1 MQAILNDQRV
11 TFGRPVIGPKHYIA
25 VAGGGWTE
33 TFGRKE
39 STQALLAF
47 IGRLTICE
55 LVNNF
60 LDHIELANKKKV
72 TWSDVTLYL
81 SRITRVDTD
90 KIPMAAAVAFWAEV
104 TMVEDAKDSN

>member
-1 MQAILNDQRV
+1 MQAILSDQRI
-11 TFGRPVIGPKHYIA
+11 TFSRPIIGPKHYIA

-33 TFGRKE
+33 TFSRKDA
-39 STQALLAF
+39 TKALSAF
-47 IGRLTICE
+47 IGRLSVCE

-60 LDHIELANKKKV
+60 LDHIELTNKKKI

-90 KIPMAAAVAFWAEV
+90 KIPMEAAVAFWAEV
-104 TMVEDAKDSN
+104 TMIEDSKGSN